1 MNRSNTTSALIGG
14 AALALAVASSVP
26 ASAQIV
32 TGLPT
37 GGNYSPYDTFAER
50 WYDPGDW
57 YGVRSRLGRQGEMG
71 GTALGLARDPLQSG
85 ITGDPRGLGIEL
97 PPSGRGMGPGF
108 SGELGRAAPP
118 ARPALGGS
126 PYFQQS
132 FSPYYGW
139 GYSDRS
145 RDFYDPTHGGYP
157 ARDREPAGMDF
168 GPSGEEFG
176 PGTTEGVPRTEADA
190 DPGPRRSRGET
201 AGTGLGTAG
210 EVGVSGPQGTVPRS
224 GRIDRDSAIY
234 SRLGRY
240 NFVEHGALASPT
252 YGLGPRYR
260 GYYTSDW
267 YSDSAEFDDWYDNAS
282 APGTAGDR
290 TGSQEAPEPLD
301 APGGLDRPTAPVE
314 PGAPGSL
321 REPGTPAEPGT
332 PGTLREPGS
341 LDPQP

>member
-1 MNRSNTTSALIGG
+1 MNFRITTSASAMVGG
-14 AALALAVASSVP
+14 AALALAVAASTPV
-26 ASAQIV
+26 SAQIV

-57 YGVRSRLGRQGEMG
+57 FGVRSRLGRQGEMG
-71 GTALGLARDPLQSG
+71 GTALGRARDPLQSG

-176 PGTTEGVPRTEADA
+176 PGTTEGVPRTDPAA
-190 DPGPRRSRGET
+190 DPSARRPEGET
-201 AGTGLGTAG
+201 AGTGLGTSG
-210 EVGVSGPQGTVPRS
+210 EVSVSGERGTVPRS

-240 NFVEHGALASPT
+240 NFVEQGALPSPS
-252 YGLGPRYR
+252 YGIGPRYR

-267 YSDSAEFDDWYDNAS
+267 YSDSAAFDDWYDNAPAEGPS
-282 APGTAGDR
+282 GEGAGALDAPGALD
-290 TGSQEAPEPLD
+290 SPEPLD
-301 APGGLDRPTAPVE
+301 APGGLERPAAPVE
-314 PGAPGSL
+314 PGSPGSL
-321 REPGTPAEPGT
+321 REPGSPEPR
-332 PGTLREPGS
+332 P
-341 LDPQP
+341 

>member
-1 MNRSNTTSALIGG
+1 MKRSITTSALVGG
-14 AALALAVASSVP
+14 VTLALAVAASVP

-57 YGVRSRLGRQGEMG
+57 YGVRSRIGRQGEMD

-97 PPSGRGMGPGF
+97 PPSGRALGPGF

-176 PGTTEGVPRTEADA
+176 PGTTEGVPQTDPEPNADI
-190 DPGPRRSRGET
+190 DPDLRRSTGE
-201 AGTGLGTAG
+201 LS
-210 EVGVSGPQGTVPRS
+210 VSGSQGTVPRS
-224 GRIDRDSAIY
+224 GRIDRDSAIF

-240 NFVEHGALASPT
+240 NFVEQGALPSPT

-260 GYYTSDW
+260 GYYTADW
-267 YSDSAEFDDWYDNAS
+267 YSDSAEFDDWYDTS
-282 APGTAGDR
+282 PAPEAAGDLPP
-290 TGSQEAPEPLD
+290 SQQAPEALD
-301 APGGLDRPTAPVE
+301 APGGLDRPATPIE
-314 PGAPGSL
+314 PGSPGSL
-321 REPGTPAEPGT
+321 REPG
-332 PGTLREPGS
+332 S
-341 LDPQP
+341 LTPQP